1 MAKSIRISRIGKD
14 CVACGSCV
22 PICPKGAIQMKWGIT
37 AYVDRENVSAVAN
50 AQRYVPRQSSIWWKG
65 VLHNEE

>member
-22 PICPKGAIQMKWGIT
+22 PICPKGAIQIKWGIT
-37 AYVDRENVSAVAN
+37 AYVDREKCVGCGKCAKVCPAAVIDMVERSAV
-50 AQRYVPRQSSIWWKG
+50 Q
-65 VLHNEE
+65 